1 MIVCNQQMPS
11 VMDGIGLF
19 SLSLCV
25 WCVCQSVC
33 VCVWGWGGG
42 GGGVWGVGGGVW
54 GCVQDEPSSFYRR
67 VVGQNP
73 LGA

>member
-25 WCVCQSVC
+25 WCVSVC
-33 VCVWGWGGG
+33 VCVCVCVGGG
-42 GGGVWGVGGGVW
+42 GGGGGGG
-54 GCVQDEPSSFYRR
+54 GCKMNRQVFIDGWSGKIP
-67 VVGQNP
+67 
-73 LGA
+73 